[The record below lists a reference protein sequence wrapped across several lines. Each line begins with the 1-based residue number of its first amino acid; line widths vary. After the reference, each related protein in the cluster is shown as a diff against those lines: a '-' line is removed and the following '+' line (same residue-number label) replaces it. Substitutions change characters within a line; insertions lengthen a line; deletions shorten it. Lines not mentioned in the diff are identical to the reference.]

1 MTGMVPVML
10 AVWGVL
16 AILFAALYLYRS
28 RLTRDEDDQ
37 VILDDSFDNVKNEQ
51 AAIVEKVSKVQ
62 PYLRAAMWLLAAM
75 TLFVIGYYIL
85 DIINQFK

>member
-1 MTGMVPVML
+1 
-10 AVWGVL
+10 
-16 AILFAALYLYRS
+16 
-28 RLTRDEDDQ
+28 
-37 VILDDSFDNVKNEQ
+37 
-51 AAIVEKVSKVQ
+51 VEKVSKVQ